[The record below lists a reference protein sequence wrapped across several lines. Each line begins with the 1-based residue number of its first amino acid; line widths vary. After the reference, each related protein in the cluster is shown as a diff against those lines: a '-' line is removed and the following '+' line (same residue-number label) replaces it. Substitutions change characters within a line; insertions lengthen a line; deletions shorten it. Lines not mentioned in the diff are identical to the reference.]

1 MTVVRSVMRMIAA
14 AVLVVV
20 TIVVVIATVATPA
33 AASTSRIRPNQHY
46 VGLVNDKHTDAVIY
60 VACPGPVVPGRTSPP
75 VGNQTVA
82 VRKVLSG
89 GGYTG
94 SSAHEIWA
102 QFGNDQAQVVGFTAY
117 DVATPIPTSL
127 RFPCQGTGTVTF
139 TTCFGTHPCAAN
151 SKPDTVTVTFEN
163 IAV

>member
-1 MTVVRSVMRMIAA
+1 MAVVRSVLRMVAG

-20 TIVVVIATVATPA
+20 TVVVVIATVATPA
-33 AASTSRIRPNQHY
+33 AASPIGPNQHY
-46 VGLVNDKHTDAVIY
+46 IGLVNGKHSGAVIY
-60 VACPGPVVPGRTSPP
+60 VACPGPVIPGLTSPP
-75 VGNQTVA
+75 AGNQTVA
-82 VRKVLSG
+82 VRRVLSG

-102 QFGNDQAQVVGFTAY
+102 QFGKDQVNVVGFTAY
-117 DVATPIPTSL
+117 NVAKPIPSAA

-139 TTCFGTHPCAAN
+139 TTCFGTQPCAAN
-151 SKPDTVTVTFEN
+151 SKPDVVTVTFEN